1 MSTSSSSTDH
11 RAATLADAL
20 RQGRQTL
27 AQQLPPAYV
36 QSTVLA
42 ALPPRAAKRS
52 RPATLA
58 GWIEERTLG
67 WIISG
72 GQVRQARIASLALI
86 VGVLAGGAALLVGQ
100 AAQSGARAATQVA
113 TSFMPLVG
121 SERMGQQSLG
131 WVVATDVP
139 RASLSAMGLPYD
151 PARAGDTVRAEMLVN
166 PSGEV
171 LAVRFVQ

>member
-1 MSTSSSSTDH
+1 MSTSSSSTD
-11 RAATLADAL
+11 RQATTTLAHAL
-20 RQGRQTL
+20 HQGRQTL
-27 AQQLPPAYV
+27 AQQLPPPYV

-42 ALPPRAAKRS
+42 ALPPRAARQ
-52 RPATLA
+52 RATLA

-86 VGVLAGGAALLVGQ
+86 VGVLAGGAALLLGQ

-121 SERMGQQSLG
+121 SERMSTQSLG

>member
-1 MSTSSSSTDH
+1 MSTSSSSNNRH
-11 RAATLADAL
+11 ALTLADAL

-27 AQQLPPAYV
+27 AQQLPPPYV

-42 ALPPRAAKRS
+42 ALPRRAAK

-58 GWIEERTLG
+58 GRIEERTLG

-72 GQVRQARIASLALI
+72 GQVRQARIAAVALA
-86 VGVLAGGAALLVGQ
+86 VGVVAGGAALLLGQ

-121 SERMGQQSLG
+121 SERMSKQSLG